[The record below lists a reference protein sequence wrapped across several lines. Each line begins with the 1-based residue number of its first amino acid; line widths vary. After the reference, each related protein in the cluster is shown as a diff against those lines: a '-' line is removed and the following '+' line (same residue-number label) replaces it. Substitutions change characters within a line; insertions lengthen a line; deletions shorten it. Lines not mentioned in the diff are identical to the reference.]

1 MVPSRPAGYVVVGGQ
16 RVARDLAAAGLLTVL
31 LLLLLMV
38 LMVGV
43 MIVVGMVL
51 VQVIVG
57 CITPARLTIY
67 ELPSEQKGFTLSCIG
82 DFQTHISKCSK
93 TE

>member
-31 LLLLLMV
+31 LLIV
-38 LMVGV
+38 LMVVV

-51 VQVIVG
+51 VQVIFG
-57 CITPARLTIY
+57 CITPARFTVY
-67 ELPSEQKGFTLSCIG
+67 KLPSKRF
-82 DFQTHISKCSK
+82 
-93 TE
+93 